1 MDHLVLEVD
10 EHVGAAADLS
20 VQGGL
25 ACEAG
30 FFEDCWQKGAQ
41 LIFHVPNALVSR
53 GFNRVS
59 FGHGQISS

>member
-10 EHVGAAADLS
+10 ELVGVAADIS

-30 FFEDCWQKGAQ
+30 FFDDCWLKGAE
-41 LIFHVPNALVSR
+41 LIFHVPNALVS
-53 GFNRVS
+53 NS
-59 FGHGQISS
+59 KWPL